1 MENIKNKKIKKM
13 NKIYLGFTILFV
25 ILISAGSI
33 FALNYFFTQKDEK
46 VDFETNLPKFTVERI
61 ANNSNNLDKKLLLIS
76 VPILS
81 NKYVHDIK
89 IQHEAN
95 LDLNGCSVDVPL
107 FLKLTTGFDND
118 IVRNSTTVKVE
129 CIATDGKTEYTDS
142 TRPQLKTVNGTT
154 KVIIDYTIQQNKYH
168 DKKTSTLISKY
179 ELVDKNGN
187 AYGGGTT
194 IATKITQT
202 A

>member
-25 ILISAGSI
+25 ILISTGSI

-46 VDFETNLPKFTVERI
+46 VDFETNLPTFTVERI

-89 IQHEAN
+89 IQHEGILN
-95 LDLNGCSVDVPL
+95 INGCTVDVPL
-107 FLKLTTGFDND
+107 FLKLTTAFKDEEVRKATD
-118 IVRNSTTVKVE
+118 IKVE
-129 CIATDGKTEYTDS
+129 CATAESNREYTDD

-154 KVIIDYTIQQNKYH
+154 KVIINYTIQQNKIH
-168 DKKTSTLISKY
+168 GRTTSDLISKY

-187 AYGGGTT
+187 AYGGGTAIT
-194 IATKITQT
+194 TKITQT

>member
-25 ILISAGSI
+25 ILISAGSV

-46 VDFETNLPKFTVERI
+46 IDFETNLPKFTVDRI
-61 ANNSNNLDKKLLLIS
+61 EGNNLDKKLLLIS

-81 NKYVHDIK
+81 DTYVHDIK
-89 IQHEAN
+89 IKHEGTLN
-95 LDLNGCSVDVPL
+95 INGCNVDVPL

-118 IVRNSTTVKVE
+118 EVRKATDIKVE
-129 CIATDGKTEYTDS
+129 CATTDGNREYTDEA
-142 TRPQLKTVNGTT
+142 RPQLKTVNGTT
-154 KVIIDYTIQQNKYH
+154 KVIINYTIQQNKYH

-179 ELVDKNGN
+179 ELVDKNGKDF
-187 AYGGGTT
+187 GGGTKIT
-194 IATKITQT
+194 TKITQI